1 MPMFSRT
8 RCKSWFSWMGMLVAL
23 SSAHA
28 ENYVVTSTS
37 TSQTGNLGI
46 ILQQASAAPGP
57 HTITFD
63 PAILPATFTF
73 NLFGRQTINYDLTM
87 TGPGADQVTI
97 DFEGFKP
104 GFEISAGRTV
114 VFSGIKFANARAAGP
129 NGAPGSFSAQPT
141 AGGVGEGGAIRNL
154 GHLTVANCVFENCQA
169 NGGDGGNG
177 AFNTNQQGQPAGAAR
192 GGAIFS
198 NGTGLTVTGCLFM
211 SNRAVGGI
219 GGRGASDTQGGQ
231 FSFGGGGGD
240 GGTGRGGA
248 IYVAAGT
255 SSITRSTFYGQAAN
269 GGSGGNGGQFRHTPP
284 GGSQVSGTNPGGAGA
299 NAEGAAIYAES
310 ALTLLHCTVAYGSC
324 RSGSGGSSGTNPA
337 GASGAAEAG
346 GVFGSGTVTI
356 GNTLVAKNEVIV
368 GSSQLSS
375 SDVFGSFSSLGYN
388 LIGALPAG
396 VVGLSGSSE
405 LTGTTALPLDP
416 RLQNSPSPNGF
427 AVPSLR
433 LIPGS
438 PAADK
443 GKALGGATVDQRGL
457 QRTVELNDNDY
468 PNAVGG
474 DGTDIGA
481 FESQTLPN
489 SQPMAF
495 GGNFFTATA
504 GQAVSG
510 MSVFATDEDFDPLT
524 LSIVGTALPAGL
536 TLNNDGTI
544 TGTTAEAGSGV
555 YQFKANDGK
564 EDSEPASFTLV
575 VNEAPSLVVNTLAD
589 ALSNIDGVTSLREAV
604 NLAQTDGLTTPVTF
618 DPTVF
623 ATPQSTAVPFS
634 PISITG
640 DVEIIGPAAGVS
652 LTGMT
657 LSISGGTVSLS
668 RLTFR
673 GQMSAPYIQ
682 ITGTPTVTI
691 TGCTLGDAQFFA
703 SLPLTNDGGA
713 VTLRNCTVAGNDV
726 TQSGSTASA
735 LYQVTGTMLLE
746 NCTVAANIGANAIE
760 IAGGTFSMGNT
771 LVAGNTVAA
780 GGAAANQIKGAVT
793 SLGYNLIGAAPNM
806 TLTGTTTGNQ
816 LNVANALLDPDG
828 LALNG
833 GPTRTIALMTGS
845 PAIDKGK
852 LQGGVTTDQRG
863 RSRPFDVSGITSATG
878 GDGSDIGAFEVNAP
892 EPQISVRVVTGS
904 DTFGPELISQDL
916 LDFGQ
921 GFTNEVGTEIPMTLA
936 IRNRGTAPLVLSG
949 TPAITIQGSGASS
962 FVVEPSALSSLP
974 AGAST
979 TFKVTFWPQSPGV
992 KTASLA
998 IASNDVDEPNVVLRL
1013 TGSAEDTYAV
1023 TPSLITP
1030 KQNGSLYPM
1039 ANVTFRLPEPP
1050 TAGTVQLRF
1059 QLQDFPFTG
1068 YDLVLPDV
1076 VTSGVH
1082 TTTVDT
1088 AAKGMG
1094 PGPYFI
1100 TLEYRDALNQLGA
1113 SMVSGVRIRPVS
1125 AISTLQIASQ
1135 SAAPGA
1141 GVILPAGA
1149 TITSF
1154 NLPAIDNAGNIA
1166 YLARWSAA
1174 TPKASGTA
1182 LFFNNN
1188 CSGVIGGT
1196 SALPGG
1202 SKYTAFTDPVVDG
1215 GQLLSIASLAGG
1227 TPKAPA
1233 RVIVTAFSS
1242 QVQSPLIVLTT
1253 LGEVAPDATGAQPT
1267 GGPVFSA
1274 FRAVDI
1280 HAGVIG
1286 IFAQLSGGTGTLKTT
1301 AATDVGLWIK
1311 NGNGPL
1317 KQALREGQMIGSKKV
1332 TTVASFAVGA
1342 LSGGQGRG
1350 WVTKPTGTGGAALA
1364 LVTFSDRTQA
1374 IVSAEADGVA
1384 TVFSAAGALG
1394 TAGGPALA
1402 GASFASYGFP
1412 AANDSDTS
1420 TFLATLK
1427 TGAAGVVASNARG
1440 VFLSDPNGS
1449 YLTLAR
1455 IGLSSGVLGSTFSLL
1470 RDPVLSPD
1478 NGVAFFATLRGGTA
1492 RGLNTTTL
1500 WWKPDGET
1508 LRVLAQ
1514 GGNEAPDVAG
1524 SQWKAFTN
1532 LGIAGGGRG
1541 PVVAASLV
1549 VGKGGVLS
1557 TTDTGVWAC
1566 DFTGRLRLLFREG
1579 DTINGKRL
1587 TAFNLLKSSTGNV
1600 GVTRSLNDTQRVVWI
1615 ATFSD
1620 RTTALMTTEMP

>member
-1 MPMFSRT
+1 MSLKFLR
-8 RCKSWFSWMGMLVAL
+8 RIGMVLWSFFIGIHGAQAV
-23 SSAHA
+23 
-28 ENYVVTSTS
+28 NYVVTSS
-37 TSQTGNLGI
+37 SIFESGNLDQV
-46 ILQQASAAPGP
+46 LQQASAVPGP

-63 PAILPATFTF
+63 PAILPATFTISI
-73 NLFGRQTINYDLTM
+73 LGRQTINYDLTM

-114 VFSGIKFANARAAGP
+114 VFSGIKFANARIAGQSGA
-129 NGAPGSFSAQPT
+129 NGTTGPFGTAPTP
-141 AGGVGEGGAIRNL
+141 GGVAEGGAIRNL
-154 GHLTVANCVFENCQA
+154 GSLTVTNCVFENCQA
-169 NGGDGGNG
+169 VGGEGGSG
-177 AFNTNQQGQPAGAAR
+177 AEFTNQQGQPAGWAR

-198 NGTGLTVTGCLFM
+198 NGASLTVTGCLF
-211 SNRAVGGI
+211 VGNDATGGN
-219 GGRGASDTQGGQ
+219 GGRGASTAQGQPSSSGGNGGIGGVGQ
-231 FSFGGGGGD
+231 
-240 GGTGRGGA
+240 GGA
-248 IYVAAGT
+248 IYVAGGT
-255 SSITRSTFYGQAAN
+255 TSITRSTFSSQTVV
-269 GGSGGNGGQFRHTPP
+269 GGSGGAGGQFSP
-284 GGSQVSGTNPGGAGA
+284 SGTNPGGRGA
-299 NAEGAAIYAES
+299 NAEGGALYAAS
-310 ALTLLHCTVAYGSC
+310 ALSLVHCTVAHGLC
-324 RSGSGGSSGTNPA
+324 RPGAGGFSGSGIFANNGVA
-337 GASGAAEAG
+337 AG
-346 GVFGSGTVTI
+346 GGVLAAGNVTI
-356 GNTLVAKNEVIV
+356 GNTLVALNRLRFGPVFTEADVN
-368 GSSQLSS
+368 GFFSSQ
-375 SDVFGSFSSLGYN
+375 GYN
-388 LIGALPAG
+388 LIGALPDG
-396 VVGLSGSSE
+396 VGGFTTPTE
-405 LTGTTALPLDP
+405 QFGTTASPLDP
-416 RLQNSPSPNGF
+416 KLPSSPAPNGF
-427 AVPSLR
+427 AVGSLR
-433 LIPGS
+433 LLPGS
-438 PAADK
+438 PAVDK
-443 GKALGGATVDQRGL
+443 GRALGGATVDQRGL
-457 QRTVELNDNDY
+457 ARTVDLSDVDF

-489 SQPMAF
+489 TLPTVF
-495 GGNFFTATA
+495 GGGFFTATA

-510 MSVFATDEDFDPLT
+510 MTLFATDEDFDPLT
-524 LSIVGTALPAGL
+524 LSIVGTPLPAGL

-544 TGTTAEAGSGV
+544 TGTTTVAGSAT
-555 YQFKANDGK
+555 YFFKANDGK
-564 EDSEPASFTLV
+564 EDSQPASFTLV
-575 VNEAPSLVVNTLAD
+575 VNEVPSLVVNTLAD

-623 ATPQSTAVPFS
+623 AIPQSTAVPLS
-634 PISITG
+634 PILITG
-640 DVEIIGPAAGVS
+640 DVEIIGPVAGVS

-673 GQMSAPYIQ
+673 GQMSAPFIQ

-691 TGCTLGDAQFFA
+691 TGCTLGAGQFFTS
-703 SLPLTNDGGA
+703 SLPLTNDGGT
-713 VTLRNCTVAGNDV
+713 VTLRNCTIAGNDV
-726 TQSGSTASA
+726 ATTGSTASA
-735 LYQVTGTMLLE
+735 LFQVTGTMLHE

-760 IAGGTFSMGNT
+760 IAGGAFSMGNT
-771 LVAGNTVAA
+771 LVAGNTLTV

-816 LNVANALLDPDG
+816 LDVANALLDPDG

-845 PAIDKGK
+845 PAIDKGL

-892 EPQISVRVVTGS
+892 EPQISVRRVLAADS
-904 DTFGPELISQDL
+904 FGPEILTRDS
-916 LDFGQ
+916 LDFSQ
-921 GFTNEVGTEIPMTLA
+921 GFTNEVGSETPITLT
-936 IRNRGTAPLVLSG
+936 IRNRGTAPLVLTG
-949 TPAITIQGSGASS
+949 PPAITLEGSGAGS
-962 FVVEPSALSSLP
+962 FVVEQPSASTI
-974 AGAST
+974 AVGASS

-992 KTASLA
+992 KSATLS
-998 IASNDVDEPNVVLRL
+998 IASNDADEPSFILRL
-1013 TGSAEDTYAV
+1013 TGSAVDNFAV
-1023 TPSLITP
+1023 APVLITP
-1030 KQNGSLYPM
+1030 KPSGSLYPM
-1039 ANVTFRLPEPP
+1039 ANLVFRLPEPAKADSV
-1050 TAGTVQLRF
+1050 TIRF
-1059 QLQDFPFTG
+1059 QLQDSPFTG
-1068 YDLVLPDV
+1068 YDFDFPAIVS
-1076 VTSGVH
+1076 SGLH
-1082 TTTVDT
+1082 TATVDT
-1088 AAKGMG
+1088 VASGMG
-1094 PGPYFI
+1094 PGPYFVSLQYQDVLSQSNSTQI
-1100 TLEYRDALNQLGA
+1100 
-1113 SMVSGVRIRPVS
+1113 SGVRIRPVS

-1141 GVILPAGA
+1141 GVVLPAGA
-1149 TITSF
+1149 TLTSF
-1154 NLPAIDNAGNIA
+1154 NLPAIDDAGNVT

-1174 TPKASGTA
+1174 TPRASGTA

-1188 CSGVIGGT
+1188 CSGFIGGT
-1196 SALPGG
+1196 SSVPGG

-1227 TPKAPA
+1227 TPKPPA
-1233 RVIVTAFSS
+1233 RIIVTAFSS

-1253 LGEVAPDATGAQPT
+1253 LGQVAPDATGAQPI

-1286 IFAQLSGGTGTLKTT
+1286 IFAQLSGGTGLLKTT
-1301 AATDVGLWIK
+1301 SSTEVGLWIK

-1350 WVTKPTGTGGAALA
+1350 WVTKPAGTGGAALA

-1412 AANDSDTS
+1412 AANDRDTS
-1420 TFLATLK
+1420 TFFATLR
-1427 TGAAGVVASNARG
+1427 TGAAGVTTANARG
-1440 VFLSDPNGS
+1440 IFRSNPDGTFT
-1449 YLTLAR
+1449 TLAR
-1455 IGLSSGVLGSTFSLL
+1455 IGFPSGVLGSTFSLL
-1470 RDPVLSPD
+1470 RDPVLSSD
-1478 NGVAFFATLRGGTA
+1478 DGVAFLATLRGGTA
-1492 RGLNTTTL
+1492 KGLNTTTL
-1500 WWKPDGET
+1500 WWQPSGEA
-1508 LRVLAQ
+1508 LRVHAQ
-1514 GGNEAPDVAG
+1514 GGSVAADLPG
-1524 SQWKAFTN
+1524 SEWKAFSN
-1532 LGIAGGGRG
+1532 LAITGVDRG
-1541 PVVAASLV
+1541 PVFAASLV
-1549 VGKGGVLS
+1549 TGKGGVTAS
-1557 TTDTGVWAC
+1557 NDTGVWGT
-1566 DFTGRLRLLFREG
+1566 DFLGRPRLLFREG

-1587 TAFNLLKSSTGNV
+1587 TAFNLLRSTASNI

>member
-1 MPMFSRT
+1 MSRA
-8 RCKSWFSWMGMLVAL
+8 KILNFGVGIVAL
-23 SSAHA
+23 LLSVPAAHSA
-28 ENYVVTSTS
+28 NYVVTSTS
-37 TSQTGNLGI
+37 TSQTGNLGL
-46 ILQQASAAPGP
+46 ILQQASAAPGS

-63 PAILPATFTF
+63 PAILPATFTI
-73 NLFGRQTINYDLTM
+73 NTFGRQTINYDLTM
-87 TGPGADQVTI
+87 TGQGADQVTI
-97 DFEGFKP
+97 DFQGVTP
-104 GFEISAGRTV
+104 GFAVSAGRTV
-114 VFSGIKFANARAAGP
+114 VFSGIKFANARALGS
-129 NGAPGSFSAQPT
+129 NGSFGSFTAEPT
-141 AGGVGEGGAIRNL
+141 AGGPSEGGAILNA
-154 GHLTVANCVFENCQA
+154 GNLTVTNCVFQNCRVI
-169 NGGDGGNG
+169 GGTGGSG
-177 AFNTNQQGQPAGAAR
+177 AVQTNQSGRQGGEAR

-198 NGTGLTVTGCLFM
+198 NGTSLTVTGCLFTG
-211 SNRAVGGI
+211 NEATGGS

-231 FSFGGGGGD
+231 FSFGGGGGA
-240 GGTGRGGA
+240 GGSGQGGA

-255 SSITRSTFYGQAAN
+255 SSITRSTFSGQRAFGGN
-269 GGSGGNGGQFRHTPP
+269 GGSGGSFSNTS
-284 GGSQVSGTNPGGAGA
+284 GSGINPGGAGG
-299 NAEGAAIYAES
+299 NAEGAAICAAS
-310 ALTLLHCTVAYGSC
+310 AVSLLHCTVANGLG
-324 RSGSGGSSGTNPA
+324 RGGSGGSSGSTPGPA
-337 GASGAAEAG
+337 GVAVASGVFAA
-346 GVFGSGTVTI
+346 GTVTI
-356 GNTLVAKNEVIV
+356 GNTLVAKNQI
-368 GSSQLSS
+368 GSNQIQN
-375 SDVFGSFSSLGYN
+375 DVSGSFSSLGYN
-388 LIGALPAG
+388 LIGALPDG
-396 VVGLSGSSE
+396 VGGFTGGTE
-405 LTGTTALPLDP
+405 RTGTSAIPLDP
-416 RLQNSPSPNGF
+416 KLPFSPAPNGF
-427 AVPSLR
+427 AVGSLR
-433 LIPGS
+433 LLPGS
-438 PAADK
+438 PAVDK
-443 GKALGGATVDQRGL
+443 GSALGGVTVDQRGL
-457 QRTVELNDNDY
+457 ARTVNLPDVDF

-489 SQPMAF
+489 SQPFAV
-495 GGNFFTATA
+495 GGNFFTVTA
-504 GQAVSG
+504 GQELSG
-510 MSVFATDEDFDPLT
+510 ISVFASDDDFDPLT
-524 LSIVGTALPAGL
+524 LTTVSTALPAGL

-544 TGTTAEAGSGV
+544 TGTTTVVGAAT
-555 YQFKANDGK
+555 YFFKANDGK
-564 EDSEPASFTLV
+564 EDSEVASFSLV

-589 ALSNIDGVTSLREAV
+589 DLSNIDGVTSLREAV
-604 NLAQTDGLTTPVTF
+604 ALAQTDGLTTPVTF

-623 ATPQSTAVPFS
+623 ATPQSTAIPFS
-634 PISITG
+634 PISITS
-640 DVEIIGPAAGVS
+640 DVQIIGPAAGVS

-657 LSISGGTVSLS
+657 LSISGGTVALS
-668 RLTFR
+668 KLTFR
-673 GQMSAPYIQ
+673 GGQMSTPYIEV
-682 ITGTPTVTI
+682 TGTPNLTVTD
-691 TGCTLGDAQFFA
+691 CTLGDGLFFA
-703 SLPLTNDGGA
+703 GLPLTNNGGT
-713 VTLRNCTVAGNDV
+713 VTLRNCTVANNDV
-726 TQSGSTASA
+726 GNLSSTASA
-735 LYQVTGTMLLE
+735 LYLVTGTLLLE
-746 NCTVAANIGANAIE
+746 NCTVASNIGQNAIE
-760 IAGGTFSMGNT
+760 VVGGTFSMGNT
-771 LVAGNTVAA
+771 LVAGNTIAA

-816 LNVANALLDPDG
+816 LNVTNALLNPDG

-833 GPTRTIALMTGS
+833 GPTRTIALITGS

-863 RSRPFDVSGITSATG
+863 RSRPFDVPGITSATG

-904 DTFGPELISQDL
+904 DTFGPELISEDL
-916 LDFGQ
+916 LDFSQ

-992 KTASLA
+992 KTASLT

-1023 TPSLITP
+1023 PPTLITP

-1050 TAGTVQLRF
+1050 TAGSVRLRF
-1059 QLQDFPFTG
+1059 QIQDFPFTG
-1068 YDLVLPDV
+1068 YDLALPAV

-1082 TTTVDT
+1082 SATLDTV
-1088 AAKGMG
+1088 ANGMG

-1100 TLEYRDALNQLGA
+1100 TLEYRDALNQPNSSGL
-1113 SMVSGVRIRPVS
+1113 SGVRIRPVS

-1149 TITSF
+1149 TLTSF

-1174 TPKASGTA
+1174 TPRASGTA
-1182 LFFNNN
+1182 MFFNNN

-1253 LGEVAPDATGAQPT
+1253 LGQVAPDATGAQPT

-1286 IFAQLSGGTGTLKTT
+1286 IFAQLSGGTGTLKTS

-1420 TFLATLK
+1420 TFLATLR
-1427 TGAAGVVASNARG
+1427 TGAAVVTTANARG

-1455 IGLSSGVLGSTFSLL
+1455 VGLPSGVLGSTFSLL

-1478 NGVAFFATLRGGTA
+1478 NNVSFLATLKGGTVK
-1492 RGLNTTTL
+1492 GLATTTL
-1500 WWKPDGET
+1500 WWKPAGET

-1514 GGNEAPDVAG
+1514 GGNAAPDVAG

-1532 LGIAGGGRG
+1532 LGINGGARG
-1541 PVVAASLV
+1541 PVFAASLV
-1549 VGKGGVLS
+1549 IGQGGVS
-1557 TTDTGVWAC
+1557 ASNDTGVWGT
-1566 DFTGRLRLLFREG
+1566 DFLGRPRLLFREG

-1587 TAFNLLKSSTGNV
+1587 TVFNLLKSSTGNI
-1600 GVTRSLNDTQRVVWI
+1600 GVTRSLNDTQRIVWI

-1620 RTTALMTTEMP
+1620 KTTALMTTEMP

>member
-1 MPMFSRT
+1 MLQYFRF
-8 RCKSWFSWMGMLVAL
+8 KSWVSLIVPL
-23 SSAHA
+23 ILAHPA
-28 ENYVVTSTS
+28 QATDFMVTSAS
-37 TSQTGNLGI
+37 VFGTGNLDQV
-46 ILQQASAAPGP
+46 LQQASVAPGS
-57 HTITFD
+57 HTISFD
-63 PAILPATFTF
+63 PAILPATFTIS
-73 NLFGRQTINYDLTM
+73 LFGRQTINYDLTM

-97 DFEGFKP
+97 DFGGFSP
-104 GFEISAGRTV
+104 GFEIATGRTV
-114 VFSGIKFANARAAGP
+114 VFSGIKFANARIAGP
-129 NGAPGSFSAQPT
+129 SGANGNFSAQPT
-141 AGGVGEGGAIRNL
+141 PGGVAEGGAIRNL
-154 GHLTVANCVFENCQA
+154 GSLTVTNCVFDNCRA
-169 NGGDGGNG
+169 VGGDGGSG
-177 AFNTNQQGQPAGAAR
+177 AQFTNQQGQPAGAAR

-198 NGTGLTVTGCLFM
+198 NGTSLTVTGCLFIGNDA
-211 SNRAVGGI
+211 SGGN

-231 FSFGGGGGD
+231 FSFGGGGGA
-240 GGTGRGGA
+240 GGLGQGGA

-255 SSITRSTFYGQAAN
+255 TSITRSTFSSQTVV
-269 GGSGGNGGQFRHTPP
+269 GGSGGAGGQYSNTS
-284 GGSQVSGTNPGGAGA
+284 GSGTNPGGVGA
-299 NAEGAAIYAES
+299 NAEGGALYTAS
-310 ALTLLHCTVAYGSC
+310 ALSLIHCTVAHGLC
-324 RSGSGGSSGTNPA
+324 RPGAGGSSG
-337 GASGAAEAG
+337 SGLFANNGVAA
-346 GVFGSGTVTI
+346 GSGVLAAGNVTI
-356 GNTLVAKNEVIV
+356 GNTLVALNRVRFGAVFTEADVNGV
-368 GSSQLSS
+368 FSSQ
-375 SDVFGSFSSLGYN
+375 GYN
-388 LIGALPAG
+388 LIGALPDG
-396 VVGLSGSSE
+396 VGGFTAPTE
-405 LTGTTALPLDP
+405 QFGTTASPLDP
-416 RLQNSPSPNGF
+416 KLPSSPAPNGF
-427 AVPSLR
+427 AVGSLR
-433 LIPGS
+433 LLPGS
-438 PAADK
+438 PAVDK
-443 GKALGGATVDQRGL
+443 GRALGGATVDQRGL
-457 QRTVELNDNDY
+457 ARTVDLSDVDF

-474 DGTDIGA
+474 DGADIGA

-510 MSVFATDEDFDPLT
+510 MSLFAADEDFDQLT

-544 TGTTAEAGSGV
+544 TGTTTVAGSGV

-623 ATPQSTAVPFS
+623 AIPRSTAVPFS

-652 LTGMT
+652 LTSMT

-668 RLTFR
+668 GLTFR
-673 GQMSAPYIQ
+673 GQMGAPFLDVS
-682 ITGTPTVTI
+682 GTTVLTA
-691 TGCTLGDAQFFA
+691 TGCTFGDGQFFA
-703 SLPLTNDGGA
+703 SLPMINNGGT
-713 VTLRNCTVAGNDV
+713 VTLRNCTVANNDV
-726 TQSGSTASA
+726 GSNSTASA
-735 LYQVTGTMLLE
+735 LYIIAGTMLLE
-746 NCTVAANIGANAIE
+746 NCTVAANIGQNAIE
-760 IAGGTFSMGNT
+760 IVGGTFSMGNT
-771 LVAGNTVAA
+771 LVAGNTLTA

-806 TLTGTTTGNQ
+806 TLTSTTTGNQ

-904 DTFGPELISQDL
+904 DTFGPELISEDL
-916 LDFGQ
+916 LDFSP

-962 FVVEPSALSSLP
+962 FLLEPLANSTLP

-992 KTASLA
+992 KTATLS
-998 IASNDVDEPNVVLRL
+998 IASNDVEEPSLVLRL
-1013 TGSAEDTYAV
+1013 TGSAADTYAV

-1050 TAGTVQLRF
+1050 TAGSVRLRF
-1059 QLQDFPFTG
+1059 QIQDFPFTG
-1068 YDLVLPDV
+1068 YDLALPDV

-1082 TTTVDT
+1082 STTVDT
-1088 AAKGMG
+1088 AANGMG

-1100 TLEYRDALNQLGA
+1100 TLEYRDALNQTGA
-1113 SMVSGVRIRPVS
+1113 SGLSGVRIRPVS

-1149 TITSF
+1149 TLTSF
-1154 NLPAIDNAGNIA
+1154 NLPAIDNAGNVA

-1182 LFFNNN
+1182 LFINNN

-1242 QVQSPLIVLTT
+1242 QLQSPLIVLTT
-1253 LGEVAPDATGAQPT
+1253 LGQVAPDATGAQPT

-1350 WVTKPTGTGGAALA
+1350 WVTKPAGTGGAALA

-1374 IVSAEADGVA
+1374 IVSAETDGVA
-1384 TVFSAAGALG
+1384 TVFSAAGALS

-1420 TFLATLK
+1420 TFLATLR

-1500 WWKPDGET
+1500 WWKPSGEA
-1508 LRVLAQ
+1508 LRVHAQ
-1514 GGNEAPDVAG
+1514 GGAEAADVPG
-1524 SQWKAFTN
+1524 SQWKAFSN
-1532 LGIAGGGRG
+1532 LGINGGARG
-1541 PVVAASLV
+1541 PVFAASLV
-1549 VGKGGVLS
+1549 IGQGGVTAS
-1557 TTDTGVWAC
+1557 NDTGVWC
-1566 DFTGRLRLLFREG
+1566 TDFLGLPRLLFREG
-1579 DTINGKRL
+1579 DNINGKRL
-1587 TAFNLLKSSTGNV
+1587 TAFNLLKSSTGNI
-1600 GVTRSLNDTQRVVWI
+1600 GVTRSLNDRLQVTWI